1 MIKAPERVLL
11 LYTQEGNDMAKNDYF
26 AIAYK
31 ILAYLYECF
40 QSGEE
45 PDTAFY
51 NADALDINAGYW
63 LNVIESLYDE
73 GYIKGVSFVSGTK
86 RNIGIKI
93 INIKITQS
101 GIIFLQE
108 NTMMAKAKEALKTA
122 KEIIPCI

>member
-1 MIKAPERVLL
+1 MLL
-11 LYTQEGNDMAKNDYF
+11 LYAQGKSIMAKNDYF

-51 NADALDINAGYW
+51 NAYALGINTGYW
-63 LNVIESLYDE
+63 LNVMESLYDE
-73 GYIKGVSFVSGTK
+73 GYIKGISIVSGTK
-86 RNIGIKI
+86 GNIGIKI
-93 INIKITQS
+93 TKIKITQS
-101 GIIFLQE
+101 GIAFLQE
-108 NTMMAKAKEALKTA
+108 NTMIAKAKEALKTA

>member
-1 MIKAPERVLL
+1 
-11 LYTQEGNDMAKNDYF
+11 MAKNDYF

-31 ILAYLYECF
+31 ILAYLYDCF

-45 PDTAFY
+45 PDTDFF
-51 NADALDINAGYW
+51 NADALDINAKYW

-86 RNIGIKI
+86 GNIGIKI
-93 INIKITQS
+93 INIKITQA

-108 NTMMAKAKEALKTA
+108 NSMIAKAKEALKTA

>member
-1 MIKAPERVLL
+1 MLL
-11 LYTQEGNDMAKNDYF
+11 LYAQGKTIMAKNDYF

-40 QSGEE
+40 QTGEE
-45 PDTAFY
+45 PDTALY
-51 NADALDINAGYW
+51 NAYALGINTGYW
-63 LNVIESLYDE
+63 LNVMESLSDE

-86 RNIGIKI
+86 GNIGIKI

-101 GIIFLQE
+101 GITFLQE
-108 NTMMAKAKEALKTA
+108 NTMIAKAKEALKTA